1 MKGKTM
7 EKRGFSEKFKNWP
20 IKKKLTYSFGL
31 IIVTTF
37 VLIVTLLVGMK
48 IIQGRLSRLY
58 NGPTMNVYYSEEMY
72 YPQVDIQR
80 ATNRMLAKGVDHVDE
95 LYPQLEETVTKNWTI
110 TDNAYAYLSKN
121 LMTKEDRDRLEEI
134 NS

>member
-1 MKGKTM
+1 M